1 MKNTPFFIIGIGRS
15 GTTLLRLMFHNHPN
29 IAVPYESHF
38 ITDYYNRL
46 DDYGDLSDDTNLDKL
61 LTDILQEKLLVQW
74 DHEFDINRI
83 KALMSDNSLE
93 SIFNAIYSDYAN
105 GKGKS
110 RWADKSD
117 YLDRMH
123 IINNIFPNAKFIH
136 IIRDGRDVANSV
148 LRLPWGPTD
157 LIGAAEWWNDC
168 IRLARAVGAVL
179 GDKKYTEVKYEDLV
193 NDPEKELRRLCE
205 FVDEEFSENMLDY
218 HKSSNVAIPDSRKA
232 QHHNSGEPPKTSRT
246 YAWKKEMSKTN
257 VDMFSDYAK
266 HSLKAVG
273 YEVPESSKNKLS
285 VKLAKLRI
293 FVKRMLT

>member
-1 MKNTPFFIIGIGRS
+1 MNNSPFFIIGIGRS

-46 DDYGDLSDDTNLDKL
+46 DEYGDLSVSENLDKL
-61 LTDILQEKLLVQW
+61 LSDILQEKLLLQW
-74 DHEFDINRI
+74 DHEFDIDRV
-83 KALMSDNSLE
+83 KALMTDTSLE
-93 SIFNAIYSDYAN
+93 SIFNSIYTDYAS
-105 GKGKS
+105 GKCKS

-148 LRLPWGPTD
+148 LRLPWGPKD

-179 GDKKYTEVKYEDLV
+179 GDKKYAEVRYEDLV
-193 NDPEKELRRLCE
+193 KDPEKELRRLCE
-205 FVDEEFSENMLDY
+205 FVGEEFSLDMLDY

-246 YAWKKEMSKTN
+246 FAWKNEMSKTN
-257 VDMFSDYAK
+257 VDLFSDYAK

-273 YEVPESSKNKLS
+273 YEVPESNNKLR

-293 FVKRMLT
+293 FVKRMFE